1 MTDAQ
6 PTQEPDGAATLAERI
21 AALGEGLSPAE
32 RRVATFIGEN
42 PEHVLYLSAQR
53 IAKQARTSDATVVR
67 TAKTLGYSGLGDLK
81 RSIGLGMS
89 PVVHPATRLERRLQ
103 AAQGDPEHD
112 LLGQV
117 SVDAMERIET
127 TLGMVP
133 AEVLSACI
141 DHLFEAKSVLCFG
154 PGVSSTAAEYA
165 TKKFSRLGLIA
176 RHIGGMGF
184 DTADDLMQLRAGDC
198 VVVFCPGRLFR
209 EIEVILDRA
218 ERLSVPVVL
227 ITSGLPA
234 EVRERMSVVIDIAAS
249 PGGLT
254 GETLMPLLLVDA
266 ILLGL
271 GARDRS
277 RATASSRLLNETRR
291 LIETRDG
298 GLLRYR

>member
-1 MTDAQ
+1 MTDAE
-6 PTQEPDGAATLAERI
+6 PTPVPDGAATLAERI
-21 AALGEGLSPAE
+21 TALEGELSPAE

-81 RSIGLGMS
+81 RSIGLSMS

-127 TLGMVP
+127 TLGLVP
-133 AEVLSACI
+133 AEALTAFI
-141 DHLFEAKSVLCFG
+141 DRLFEARTVFTFG
-154 PGVSSTAAEYA
+154 TGVSSTAAEYA
-165 TKKFSRLGLIA
+165 AKKFSRLGLIT

-184 DTADDLMQLRAGDC
+184 DIADDLMQLREGDC

-218 ERLSVPVVL
+218 ERLGVPVLL
-227 ITSGLPA
+227 ITSGLPP
-234 EVRERMSVVIDIAAS
+234 EVRERMAVIIDIAAS

-266 ILLGL
+266 VLLGL
-271 GARDRS
+271 GARDRT
-277 RATASSRLLNETRR
+277 RATSSSRLLNETRR

-298 GLLRYR
+298 GVLRYR